1 MEEEL
6 LVLRQ
11 DNLLELLQ
19 MLMDQRVVCVRLMG
33 HKGSRDGQGLWSTT
47 EHVVETLHWE
57 WETWRSLELKSLAKC
72 CCLGLW
78 GWRTGRRN
86 EFIFFNFNRL

>member
-1 MEEEL
+1 
-6 LVLRQ
+6 LVLSQ

-19 MLMDQRVVCVRLMG
+19 MLMDHRVVCVGQLW
-33 HKGSRDGQGLWSTT
+33 HKGCGDRQGLWGTT
-47 EHVVETLHWE
+47 KHVVETLHLE